1 MLVVL
6 RVGNVLPDVV
16 QDGGGLQQ
24 EFLVRPQAVQRL
36 RGVEELRGQ
45 AHHLVGQAVRLAEAL
60 GLTLSTLPQLV
71 GATHCMLDTM
81 RCTPLKVALSDSNR
95 FDWALA
101 SEAIWFRD
109 RDAAGQPRLVKHDLR
124 TGQVASFDFAPSGA
138 GSSIAIS
145 PDGKRLIVMREA
157 PPAIDLMLARR
168 AAD

>member
-1 MLVVL
+1 
-6 RVGNVLPDVV
+6 
-16 QDGGGLQQ
+16 
-24 EFLVRPQAVQRL
+24 
-36 RGVEELRGQ
+36 
-45 AHHLVGQAVRLAEAL
+45 
-60 GLTLSTLPQLV
+60 
-71 GATHCMLDTM
+71 M

-168 AAD
+168 PAD

>member
-1 MLVVL
+1 
-6 RVGNVLPDVV
+6 
-16 QDGGGLQQ
+16 
-24 EFLVRPQAVQRL
+24 
-36 RGVEELRGQ
+36 
-45 AHHLVGQAVRLAEAL
+45 
-60 GLTLSTLPQLV
+60 
-71 GATHCMLDTM
+71 MLDRVTFTGWDRHTDLTELQTFLEDM
-81 RCTPLKVALSDSNR
+81 PQQRVEIAVLFSTSRSR
-95 FDWALA
+95 DWALA

-168 AAD
+168 PAD